1 MKVPVCA
8 FCGKRP
14 EELEEYVKAARDEE
28 MTPDEYVREEE
39 GTFNSATGTFACTEC
54 YVALGCPSR
63 PYPDSWKAPVRTG
76 EP

>member
-1 MKVPVCA
+1 MSAIICA

-14 EELEEYVKAARDEE
+14 VELEEYVEAARDEGI
-28 MTPDEYVREEE
+28 TPDEYVREEE

-63 PYPDSWKAPVRTG
+63 PHPYSWKAPARI
-76 EP
+76 EKP